1 MSQTLF
7 EKLQLKDEKNLLI
20 QGLPSSIEKQFI
32 KLAFAKNVTPLLRMK
47 KIDFALVF
55 AINHNQLRSIL
66 TEVLPALQADAKLWV
81 AYPKAASKIASDL
94 NRDCS
99 WNCLCDHGFEI
110 AFSEPLDHVWTAL
123 RFKKGNCAE
132 AAARAEATAATRE
145 PVPHELP
152 APIATVPK
160 AGAKTATALAQKA
173 AHSAAPAPRSAD
185 IQTAERPGKRAVNV
199 PQDLEHVFTLHPKAK
214 DFFDTLPYSHKRE
227 YIRWI
232 TDAKRDDTRK
242 RRLDATLE
250 KLRAGKK
257 NPTEK

>member
-47 KIDFALVF
+47 GIDFALVF
-55 AINHNQLRSIL
+55 AINQNQLRSIL
-66 TEVLPALQADAKLWV
+66 KEVLPALQADAKIWV

-99 WNCLCDHGFEI
+99 WNCLCDHGYEI
-110 AFSEPLDHVWTAL
+110 AYSEPLDHVWCAL
-123 RFKKGNCAE
+123 RFKKGQCAE
-132 AAARAEATAATRE
+132 AAARVEAKTTVEAAR
-145 PVPHELP
+145 ELP
-152 APIATVPK
+152 QPIATAPK
-160 AGAKTATALAQKA
+160 APRTGALAPK
-173 AHSAAPAPRSAD
+173 APAPRGAD
-185 IQTAERPGKRAVNV
+185 TQTAERPNKRAVNL

-214 DFFDTLPYSHKRE
+214 DFFETLPYSHKRE

-232 TDAKRDDTRK
+232 NDAKREDTRK

>member
-20 QGLPSSIEKQFI
+20 QGLPSSIEKQFV

-55 AINHNQLRSIL
+55 AINHQQLQAIL
-66 TEVLPALQADAKLWV
+66 KDVLPALQPHAKLWI

-99 WNCLCDHGFEI
+99 WNCLCDHGYAI
-110 AFSEPLDHVWTAL
+110 AWSEPLDHVWTAL
-123 RFKKGNCAE
+123 RFARAE
-132 AAARAEATAATRE
+132 CPEKAAAAAALPAGIPVESRPAAPARAGVAASSAAVTAARAAA
-145 PVPHELP
+145 
-152 APIATVPK
+152 A
-160 AGAKTATALAQKA
+160 TATAEAQV
-173 AHSAAPAPRSAD
+173 
-185 IQTAERPGKRAVNV
+185 GKRTVAL
-199 PQDLEHVFTLHPKAK
+199 PQDLEHIFTLHPKAK
-214 DFFDTLPYSHKRE
+214 DFFDTLPYTHKKE
-227 YIRWI
+227 YVRWI
-232 TDAKRDDTRK
+232 TEAKREDTRK
-242 RRLDATLE
+242 RRLDAALE